1 MNQQRDVREISESRL
16 KGSQSKL
23 TEEIMTTRPTSRLD
37 RPATEERRARRM
49 PLQKSARNLARHTL
63 EALSAVRPR
72 HWEALRLS
80 LSPSR
85 RLLNGSIPTPEH
97 LNGVMS
103 WLTAA
108 QDATGSG
115 GVSWGYRSRA
125 TIRSGETV
133 GWQPAYPET
142 TGYLIETFV
151 KYGRRMQDVEFLDRA
166 RRMADWETS
175 IQLQDGGIQGGTL
188 GAKPVAS
195 STFVT
200 GQVIFGWLC
209 AFEESKDQRYADA
222 ACRAADFLVSSLDE
236 RGRFKTGYSHF
247 CEPGPKAYEIRTGW
261 ALALAG
267 QKLNV
272 PSYVNA
278 ARRIAN
284 FTLSCQKAN
293 GWFSQNDLDDHA
305 IPLTHTLGYALDG
318 LLEIGLL
325 LNDSSCLEAVAKS
338 LSHMQSL
345 PRDNGYLAGRWTAD
359 WKPAASWCCL
369 TGSCQLA
376 SVSFRAHRIY
386 PHLGFGELGKK
397 LLGFVVSTQIL
408 AGANRGLAGGIHG
421 SYPFHGDYGRYCSL
435 NWAAKFYADAI
446 MDYFAAKGLAE
457 QSTAGSKLE
466 QPVGF

>member
-1 MNQQRDVREISESRL
+1 M
-16 KGSQSKL
+16 
-23 TEEIMTTRPTSRLD
+23 
-37 RPATEERRARRM
+37 
-49 PLQKSARNLARHTL
+49 L
-63 EALSAVRPR
+63 ETVSGVRPK

-80 LSPSR
+80 FSPPS
-85 RLLNGSIPTPEH
+85 RLLNCALPTAVH
-97 LNGVMS
+97 LKSVMS
-103 WLTAA
+103 WLAAA

-125 TIRSGETV
+125 AIRCEEKT

-142 TGYLIETFV
+142 TGYLIETFLR
-151 KYGRRMQDVEFLDRA
+151 YGRRMQDSKWLDRA
-166 RRMADWETS
+166 RRMADWETE
-175 IQLQDGGIQGGTL
+175 IQLADGGIQGGTI
-188 GAKPVAS
+188 GAQPLAS

-200 GQVIFGWLC
+200 GQGMFGWLR
-209 AFEESKDQRYADA
+209 AFEEWKYKRYADA
-222 ACRAADFLVSSLDE
+222 ACRAADFLVSSLDKK
-236 RGRFKTGYSHF
+236 GRFKAGYSHF

-278 ARRIAN
+278 AQRIAN

-338 LSHMQSL
+338 LSHIQFL
-345 PRDNGYLAGRWTAD
+345 PLDNGYLAGRWTAD

-376 SVSFRAHRIY
+376 SVSFRAHRVY

-408 AGANRGLAGGIHG
+408 TGANRGLVGGIHG

-457 QSTAGSKLE
+457 QITAGSKLE
-466 QPVGF
+466 QPVGV